1 MQIIVVPN
9 EFTLAAEKMD
19 KEFEPIMLLF
29 IHCFYPQTSIC
40 DVELNTGAKSVSGE
54 HRHWILDWQ

>member
-9 EFTLAAEKMD
+9 AFTLAAEKID

-29 IHCFYPQTSIC
+29 IHCFYPQTSIG
-40 DVELNTGAKSVSGE
+40 DVELNTGTKSVSGE
-54 HRHWILDWQ
+54 HRH